1 MEPNNVIHVRKKSE
15 AKILLHCSDSGV
27 LREISEHF
35 TFFAE
40 GYKFHPMFKNKIW
53 DGKIR
58 MFNLRDGT
66 LPFGLFSHVFQF
78 AESRGYTVKFDEE
91 FDSVSYPLKEEIS
104 SFIKSLKVT
113 TRGKEIE
120 PHPYQI
126 EAISQGLSKGRNILI
141 SPTGSGK
148 SLIIYFMMRWFLKNH
163 TDKILIVV
171 PTTSL
176 VEQMYKD
183 FDDYSSL
190 DEDFS
195 SDNDVHRIY
204 SGKEKNAFSQRVVVT
219 TWQSAI
225 TLPPGWFS
233 QFGMVIGDEAHL
245 FKAKSLTTIMDRL
258 VNARFRIGTTGT
270 LDGSQIHEWVLNGV
284 FGATYKVISTKELMD
299 SDILSQCSIEC
310 LVLKH
315 NDEDRRLVSKLDY
328 AKEIDF
334 IVDCES
340 RNNLVVNLSLA
351 QTGNTL
357 VLFHRVEKHG
367 IPLFKSIQKKSD
379 PKRKVFYVSGTVDAG
394 EREKIREITEGEKN
408 AIIVAS
414 MGVFST
420 GVNIRN
426 LHTIIFASPTKSQI
440 KVLQSIGRGLR
451 KSDDGRATTIYDIG
465 DDLSWKKSKN
475 YTLEHAISRVKI
487 YAKEKFKYKIHE
499 VKLP

>member
-1 MEPNNVIHVRKKSE
+1 MEPNVILIRKKTE
-15 AKILLHCSDSGV
+15 AKILLQCTDSGI
-27 LREISEHF
+27 LREVSEHF

-58 MFNLRDGT
+58 LFNLRDGT
-66 LPFGLFSHVFQF
+66 LPFGLFSHLYEF
-78 AESRGYTVKFDEE
+78 AEARGYKVEFSSEFDEI
-91 FDSVSYPLKEEIS
+91 VYPKKEEIVS
-104 SFIKSLKVT
+104 YVSSLKVT
-113 TRGKEIE
+113 TRCKEIQ
-120 PHPYQI
+120 PHSYQV
-126 EAISQGLSKGRNILI
+126 EAIAQGLSQGRNILI

-148 SLIIYFMMRWFLKNH
+148 SLIIYFMMRWFLQNQP
-163 TDKILIVV
+163 DKILIVV

-195 SDNDVHRIY
+195 SADDVHRIY

-258 VNARFRIGTTGT
+258 IHARFRIGTTGT

-299 SDILSQCSIEC
+299 SDILSQCKIEC

-315 NDEDRRLVSKLDY
+315 NEEDRRLVSKLDY
-328 AKEIDF
+328 ADEIDF
-334 IVDCES
+334 IVSCES
-340 RNNLVVNLSLA
+340 RNNLIVNLALA

-367 IPLFKSIQKKSD
+367 IPLFKSIQKKSETS
-379 PKRKVFYVSGTVDAG
+379 RKVFYVSGTVDAE

-475 YTLEHAISRVKI
+475 YTLDHAISRVKI
-487 YAKEKFKYKIHE
+487 YSKEKFQFKIHE
-499 VKLP
+499 VPLP